1 MNILVVKDDKPGHY
15 NQTEGIILS
24 LKEIYPHLTVE
35 YIEIEIRSK
44 ASRKLLRML
53 LNNFVTFFKKDSSLK
68 YIKYFYK
75 KFNLP
80 RNKPD
85 LILSTGGN
93 TANLNAWLAKVYN
106 ARNILNGKLRG
117 LREELFTKITTVIDL
132 GYKNQIVIEVAPN
145 TITSEQL
152 ETESKDFLETHNL
165 NGEFYGLLVGGD
177 GAGYIYDDKF
187 YDELIGFVI
196 STSETNKI
204 KWLITTSRRTPLL
217 IERKLKKSLEKN
229 YAYFVEYNEKPEKVL
244 LSFLGLS
251 KAVFVTEE
259 SSSMISEAISARKPV
274 YTLSLEAA
282 HPDSNYQKILQKFLI
297 QKWIKRIDIFR
308 LEDFEVRLEDF
319 ETIKDDTYIK
329 ISKKIE
335 VQLVEEVL

>member
-15 NQTEGIILS
+15 NQTEGILLS
-24 LKEIYPHLTVE
+24 LKEIYPHMTVE

-80 RNKPD
+80 QNKPD

-93 TANLNAWLAKVYN
+93 TANLNAWLARVYN
-106 ARNILNGKLRG
+106 AKNILNGKLRG

-132 GYKNQIVIEVAPN
+132 GYKNQIVIDVAPN

-152 ETESKDFLETHNL
+152 EVEAKNFLETHTL
-165 NGEFYGLLVGGD
+165 NGEFYSLLVGGD
-177 GAGYIYDDKF
+177 GAGYHYDDKF
-187 YDELIGFVI
+187 YDELICFVI
-196 STSETNKI
+196 STSENNKI

-217 IERKLKKSLEKN
+217 VEEKLKQSLKN
-229 YAYFVEYNEKPEKVL
+229 YYAYFVAYNEKPEKVL
-244 LSFLGLS
+244 LPFLGSS

-274 YTLSLEAA
+274 YTLGSSSAK
-282 HPDSNYQKILQKFLI
+282 PDENYQNILQKFVS
-297 QKWIKRIDIFR
+297 QKRIQRIEIDRFDLWKLDFNKFEITQDDSY
-308 LEDFEVRLEDF
+308 LE
-319 ETIKDDTYIK
+319 IA
-329 ISKKIE
+329 KKL
-335 VQLVEEVL
+335 QGYL